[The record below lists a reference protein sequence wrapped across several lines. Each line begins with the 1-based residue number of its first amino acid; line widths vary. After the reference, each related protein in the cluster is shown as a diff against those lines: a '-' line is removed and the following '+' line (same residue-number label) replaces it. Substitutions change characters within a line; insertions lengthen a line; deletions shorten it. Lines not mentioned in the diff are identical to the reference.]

1 MRDSVIASTVGAIS
15 FKTGRPAR
23 HMYTPCGKKRGREQG
38 KVRNFLDRNFVCR
51 KYEVATKNLLRG
63 PKFTDSRYRVDHGRD
78 GGETHGGSPWQ

>member
-38 KVRNFLDRNFVCR
+38 KVRNFFRSQLCLQKVRSSDQKLVKRSQV
-51 KYEVATKNLLRG
+51 YGQPVSG
-63 PKFTDSRYRVDHGRD
+63 
-78 GGETHGGSPWQ
+78 